1 MTGLVPC
8 IRRLRCIPHVSPF
21 CRFVSLCTN
30 GLWRLG
36 FCMRVYPAM
45 TAVHRQTKRAACC
58 YVRDTSAR
66 FNAFRGPTLN
76 RYEATPG
83 CATPNSSF

>member
-1 MTGLVPC
+1 
-8 IRRLRCIPHVSPF
+8 
-21 CRFVSLCTN
+21 
-30 GLWRLG
+30 
-36 FCMRVYPAM
+36 MRMYPAM
-45 TAVHRQTKRAACC
+45 TAVHGQTKRAACC